1 MSETI
6 AKRNASPRA
15 RRAMRTFGI
24 DPARV
29 NGSGPN
35 GRIVEADV
43 LALSRNSKVSSG
55 TTSAMR
61 QMIAQR
67 TTESATKIPH
77 FYLRATIDATNLVD
91 TRGQIIERIQKSRN
105 VRITYTDFLLRA
117 LALALRELP
126 RANSVWENDGCT
138 QLDRVNVGLVLALD
152 EGMTIPI
159 IADADTQSVSD
170 IAQRRVDLQSDSE
183 LQKRLSSQRAAI
195 SLSNLGNSRVDEFD
209 AIIPTGQSMILA
221 VGRLALRPFV
231 VDGELKARQTLQL
244 SLALDHRVHDG
255 APAAKFLESLI
266 GFLEHPATLLI
277 QEI

>member
-1 MSETI
+1 MSGTI
-6 AKRNASPRA
+6 TQRNASPRA
-15 RRAMRTFGI
+15 RRAMRNFGL
-24 DPARV
+24 DAARIT
-29 NGSGPN
+29 GSGPN

-43 LALSRNSKVSSG
+43 LAARGRAESSG
-55 TTSAMR
+55 VRTSTMR

-77 FYLRATIDATNLVD
+77 FYLRATIDATSQVD
-91 TRGQIIERIQKSRN
+91 IRAQILERIEKSKN

-117 LALALRELP
+117 LALTLRDFP
-126 RANSVWENDGCT
+126 RANCVWENDGCV
-138 QLDRVNVGLVLALD
+138 QIDRVNVGLVLALE
-152 EGMTIPI
+152 EGMTIPVI
-159 IADADTQSVSD
+159 GDADTQSVSD
-170 IAQRRVDLQSDSE
+170 IARRRVDLQADGE
-183 LQKRLSSQRAAI
+183 LQKRLASQRAAI

-231 VDGELKARQTLQL
+231 VDGRLEARQTMQL

-255 APAAKFLESLI
+255 APGAKFLECLI
-266 GFLEHPATLLI
+266 GYLERPATLLI

>member
-15 RRAMRTFGI
+15 RRAMRSFNI
-24 DPARV
+24 DPVRV

-43 LALSRNSKVSSG
+43 VAFSKNARGS
-55 TTSAMR
+55 TSTMR

-77 FYLRATIDATNLVD
+77 FYLRATIDASALVD
-91 TRGQIIERIQKSRN
+91 TRGQIIDRIQKSKN
-105 VRITYTDFLLRA
+105 VRITYTDFLIRA
-117 LALALRELP
+117 LALTLREFP
-126 RANSVWENDGCT
+126 RANAVWENDGCV
-138 QLDRVNVGLVLALD
+138 QLDRINAGLVLALE
-152 EGMTIPI
+152 EGMTIPV
-159 IADADTQSVSD
+159 IADADTQSISD
-170 IAQRRVDLQSDSE
+170 IAQRRVDLQADSE
-183 LQKRLSSQRAAI
+183 LQKRMTSQRAAI

-231 VDGELKARQTLQL
+231 VDGKLEARQTLQL

-255 APAAKFLESLI
+255 APAAKFLDCLV